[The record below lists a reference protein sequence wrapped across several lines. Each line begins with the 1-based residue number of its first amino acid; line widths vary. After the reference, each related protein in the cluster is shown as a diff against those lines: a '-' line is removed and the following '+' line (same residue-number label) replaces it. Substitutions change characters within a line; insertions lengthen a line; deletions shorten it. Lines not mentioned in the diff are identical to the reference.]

1 MDICIYDVGKFLM
14 KVSDV
19 LTEKDKYILDI
30 LTKQIYS
37 YPTEYEIAW
46 KSLQMYFARLS
57 KRIVQ

>member
-1 MDICIYDVGKFLM
+1 M

-19 LTEKDKYILDI
+19 LTEKDKHIFDI
-30 LTKQIYS
+30 LTKQICS

-57 KRIVQ
+57 GRIIQ